1 MRFGIGFA
9 ILLCIGA
16 TAASAQEQE
25 GKLMD
30 RLLKPD
36 MSLQNGAQTKQFVA
50 TGAATTKTAPTKTF
64 QFSQRWRSKK
74 FSGVREIQPVE
85 FQTTTSR
92 YQRRAANLRTRN
104 ELTEARSSY
113 AAGAYSDV
121 RAAADAQKAVA
132 TSESNDSRRPFLV
145 QGKSQKSLSAK
156 DQPMT
161 LEQVREL
168 LNKNK

>member
-1 MRFGIGFA
+1 MRFCIGLA
-9 ILLCIGA
+9 VLLCIGA

-50 TGAATTKTAPTKTF
+50 TGAATTKSAPTKTF
-64 QFSQRWRSKK
+64 QFSQRSLGKK
-74 FSGVREIQPVE
+74 FSGVKEIHPVE

-92 YQRRAANLRTRN
+92 FQRREANLRPRN
-104 ELTEARSSY
+104 ELTEARTSY
-113 AAGAYSDV
+113 AAGTYSGV
-121 RAAADAQKAVA
+121 RPASDAHKAVT
-132 TSESNDSRRPFLV
+132 TSEFDDASRPFLV

-156 DQPMT
+156 DEPLT

>member
-16 TAASAQEQE
+16 TAVSAQEQE

-104 ELTEARSSY
+104 ELTEARTSY

-121 RAAADAQKAVA
+121 RSAADAQKAVA

-156 DQPMT
+156 DQPLT